1 MGAMDDRGT
10 LRREQKEGVG
20 EWSDLE
26 RFRLSE
32 VLGVR
37 GSGKVKENTLLI
49 FLSQY
54 CSPFISYKYSSVVS
68 SKSKMRHQ
76 EQY

>member
-1 MGAMDDRGT
+1 MDDRGT
-10 LRREQKEGVG
+10 LRREQKEGEG

-32 VLGVR
+32 VLDARVF
-37 GSGKVKENTLLI
+37 GKAKENTSLL

-54 CSPFISYKYSSVVS
+54 CSPFISYKYSSIVS
-68 SKSKMRHQ
+68 SKCKMGH
-76 EQY
+76 

>member
-1 MGAMDDRGT
+1 MDDRGT
-10 LRREQKEGVG
+10 FRREQKEGEG

-32 VLGVR
+32 VLDTR
-37 GSGKVKENTLLI
+37 GFGEGNENTSLI

-68 SKSKMRHQ
+68 SKCKMEHQ